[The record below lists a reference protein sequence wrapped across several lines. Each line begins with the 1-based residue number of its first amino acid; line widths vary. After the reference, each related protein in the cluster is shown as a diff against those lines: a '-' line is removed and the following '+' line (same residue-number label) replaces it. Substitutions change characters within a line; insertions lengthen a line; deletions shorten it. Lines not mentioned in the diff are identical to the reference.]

1 MTTLRSAIAP
11 MLMMSALASLDA
23 APGQLPDFRMA
34 AQIAHFDITC
44 PPEFDAAAT
53 VIGRRAE
60 IAYQRV
66 SSMLRHDLS
75 FRPLLVLFAT
85 RADQMRAIESRT
97 VPGNRE
103 HVLLTLDTPDA
114 RLDGQLV
121 HDLSHVFLFD
131 ALAPGR
137 HRDVPLWVLE
147 GLAEHQRGEWD
158 ADDLS
163 ILKRLVGSGTMPTLS
178 AIELGQVETR
188 NGAVFGHAAFDF
200 LSSRAGSE
208 GLRRFFQTVRENPA
222 GNLANAYI
230 AAVGLSRSDFDE
242 AFAAY
247 LTARP

>member
-1 MTTLRSAIAP
+1 MSTLRAAIA
-11 MLMMSALASLDA
+11 ALLTIPALSILDA
-23 APGQLPDFRMA
+23 APIQLPDFRMA
-34 AQIAHFDITC
+34 AQIAHFDVTC
-44 PPEFDAAAT
+44 PPEFDAAAA

-60 IAYQRV
+60 VAYQRV

-85 RADQMRAIESRT
+85 RADQMRAIDTRT
-97 VPGNRE
+97 IPGNRE

-137 HRDVPLWVLE
+137 HHDVPVWVLE

-158 ADDLS
+158 ANDLAM
-163 ILKRLVGSGTMPTLS
+163 LKSLVGSGTLPPLS
-178 AIELGQVETR
+178 AIELGQVENQ

-200 LSSRAGSE
+200 LTLRAGSD
-208 GLRRFFQTVRENPA
+208 GLRLFFEALRANPA
-222 GNLANAYI
+222 GNPTAAYI
-230 AAVGLSRSDFDE
+230 ATVGLSGADFDR

-247 LTARP
+247 LKARL